1 MQTKK
6 PYSAPAVAD
15 LGTVAEL
22 TQGQEFEPNA
32 DGTLPVGGPAS

>member
-6 PYSAPAVAD
+6 PYSAPAVVA

-22 TQGQEFEPNA
+22 TQGSALTTNA
-32 DGTLPVGGPAS
+32 DGTLPATGS